1 MATQKITKKDILAG
15 RIYRCENCETK
26 CDDYHKI
33 HTNKL
38 SWGQSQGEVIT
49 EYYCSASCADYAFRE
64 QTRPSFQENLDKA
77 NQEIAILTGI
87 LSRAV
92 KRGEV
97 VYGLFELLRFW
108 KTTKTATEM
117 LFSMTHT
124 FAELAVAFHKAR
136 DASYELSE
144 IIRVKT
150 PEQVE
155 EDNHFAVMT
164 YNVSLNFVTWYG
176 NMMTDDGLNPWL

>member
-15 RIYRCENCETK
+15 RIYRCSNCETK
-26 CDDYHKI
+26 CDGYYKI
-33 HTNKL
+33 ITDKL
-38 SWGQSQGEVIT
+38 SWGQARGKEIT
-49 EYYCSASCADYAFRE
+49 DYYCSCSCADYAFRE
-64 QTRPSFQENLDKA
+64 QTRPTFQKNLDDA

-117 LFSMTHT
+117 LFSMENTY
-124 FAELAVAFHKAR
+124 AELAVAFSKAR

-144 IIRVKT
+144 ITRVKI

-155 EDNHFAVMT
+155 EDNHFAVAT
-164 YNVSLNFVTWYG
+164 YDVSLNFVKWYG
-176 NMMTDDGLNPWL
+176 TMMTADGLKSWL